1 MEEELVD
8 YSSNVIDTTQ
18 IWTVHPPQH
27 PARQTLENPHV
38 SNIQVG
44 AFIFEM
50 EDEVATINN
59 LGFIQP
65 NIAPT
70 SEFLYTLHDEKPQPI
85 LKILS
90 PFELQ
95 YWEYE
100 LEVHHKSGTPETT
113 VVA

>member
-1 MEEELVD
+1 MVD
-8 YSSNVIDTTQ
+8 FSSDSMDTTQ
-18 IWTVHPPQH
+18 ICTPQNH
-27 PARQTLENPHV
+27 HARDV
-38 SNIQVG
+38 QVE
-44 AFIFEM
+44 AFIFEV

-70 SEFLYTLHDEKPQPI
+70 SKFLYTLHDEKPQPI